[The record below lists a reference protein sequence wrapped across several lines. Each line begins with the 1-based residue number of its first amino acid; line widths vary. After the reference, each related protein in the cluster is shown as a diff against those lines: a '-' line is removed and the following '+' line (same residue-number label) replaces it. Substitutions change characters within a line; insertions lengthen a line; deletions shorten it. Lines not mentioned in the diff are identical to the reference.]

1 MVYLNNDLGYEPD
14 ANLLFLIISRSNEF
28 DIDLPASSSGYMK
41 RFEREIRATC
51 RVLEWLNLARPDKAS
66 PLGCTPSHQ
75 LMYVLAEPT
84 RGRLTSAKE
93 APTTDDED
101 VIESIFEAA
110 LSDLK
115 YYDLGNAR
123 LFGLSV
129 LSALGLLRTTKN
141 GDYTPTGHL
150 RELAAERRQEDR
162 RLREEQQDGDPEM
175 DYHLA

>member
-28 DIDLPASSSGYMK
+28 DIDLPASASGYMK
-41 RFEREIRATC
+41 RFERPIRATC

-66 PLGCTPSHQ
+66 PLGCAPSHE
-75 LMYVLAEPT
+75 LMYVLAKPT

-101 VIESIFEAA
+101 VIESIFETA
-110 LSDLK
+110 LPDLK
-115 YYDLGNAR
+115 GRDLGSAR

-141 GDYTPTGHL
+141 GEYAPTGEL
-150 RELAAERRQEDR
+150 RELAAERRQQDR
-162 RLREEQQDGDPEM
+162 RSAKGKKEFTT
-175 DYHLA
+175 LA

>member
-28 DIDLPASSSGYMK
+28 DIALPASASGYMK
-41 RFEREIRATC
+41 RFERQIRATC
-51 RVLEWLNLARPDKAS
+51 RLLGWLNLAKPDEAS
-66 PLGCTPSHQ
+66 PLGCTPSHE

-93 APTTDDED
+93 SPTTDDED

-110 LSDLK
+110 LPDLK
-115 YYDLGNAR
+115 GYDLGNAR

-141 GDYTPTGHL
+141 GEYAPTGKL
-150 RELAAERRQEDR
+150 RELAAERRQQDR
-162 RLREEQQDGDPEM
+162 RSAKGEKEFTSLG
-175 DYHLA
+175 